1 MGLCH
6 ARRITPELID
16 TFNPAVTILGGPTGF
31 GGIVWV
37 IRRMQAEI
45 RDLRAGLRQ
54 FHGENARQHDSLTD
68 RIDRLIDSCIDK
80 SVRTIA

>member
-1 MGLCH
+1 M
-6 ARRITPELID
+6 TPELVD
-16 TFNPAVTILGGPTGF
+16 SLNLAVTILGGLTGF

-68 RIDRLIDSCIDK
+68 RIDRLIDTRAD
-80 SVRTIA
+80 